1 MLCMTLAEFKIL
13 LSNAKDQIAGAKS
26 KRAINTMTE
35 KIEKKVLA
43 GEEVQLMVITHK
55 KSGIVYLVCNA
66 AAAERNKFVCV
77 ALNGNETRLYT
88 KSTLMDMFSLQL
100 IPLQQLQH

>member
-1 MLCMTLAEFKIL
+1 MTLVEFKTL
-13 LSNAKDQIAGAKS
+13 LSNAKDQIRSIACK
-26 KRAINTMTE
+26 KAINTITE

-55 KSGIVYLVCNA
+55 KTGVVYLVCTRV
-66 AAAERNKFVCV
+66 AAERNKFLCV
-77 ALNGNETRLYT
+77 SLNGNETRLYAE
-88 KSTLMDMFSLQL
+88 STLMSTFSLQL

>member
-1 MLCMTLAEFKIL
+1 MTLAEFKIL

>member
-1 MLCMTLAEFKIL
+1 MTLVEFKTL
-13 LSNAKDQIAGAKS
+13 LSNAKDQIPGTAC

-55 KSGIVYLVCNA
+55 KSGIVYLLCNA
-66 AAAERNKFVCV
+66 AAGERNKFVCV
-77 ALNGNETRLYT
+77 SLNGKETRLYT
-88 KSTLMDMFSLQL
+88 KSTLMDMFTLQL
-100 IPLQQLQH
+100 IPLQQLQQ

>member
-1 MLCMTLAEFKIL
+1 MTLAEFKIL

-100 IPLQQLQH
+100 IPLQQLQQ